1 MTATCLTGSVILQ
14 STDGKCGVDLSAK
27 GGEAASAQSDTL
39 SGAWLPSHLWLDIL
53 THTGHEDTAELC
65 FSVGYLGH

>member
-1 MTATCLTGSVILQ
+1 MGNVEWTSQRKVERLLLHSLI
-14 STDGKCGVDLSAK
+14 
-27 GGEAASAQSDTL
+27 TL

-53 THTGHEDTAELC
+53 THTGHEDTAELY